1 VARQP
6 ASAAT
11 LASPTVAFLRGTG
24 ALLLLSALLAGVP
37 FSTIAADAT
46 TVVGAYVDVSAE
58 AWSNGLPIL
67 DIDGTWRR
75 GYKARKGTQRAYET
89 GRAEAGLWWRW
100 SGISADL
107 PWRVGGLARVDA
119 SAITSGQAAEV
130 LAAYQGKRDPD
141 VGSYDARVRG
151 LLWKGTGW
159 TIQLPACMSG
169 SGEWCMTLAWDHMQ
183 LQRLRVTRTD
193 GVASYLGDGNYGYQ
207 VQVRDDSWKTRA
219 PFVGAPAPSG
229 RGDALSLSWRWRAA
243 PEMQADTPEADSPT
257 MRVLNT
263 LKPVEWR
270 VQIKDV
276 WSSLRWAD
284 INTNL
289 AVIDSNTSQRNAQG
303 YIDVQPLIR
312 GQYRQQNLHER
323 IPITTR
329 TDIAWQADAGQ
340 WTLMLQHRQGLWQRW
355 LGWRGQGDVR
365 PSVSV
370 EPVMGVLQLGLGWGP
385 MEVSAWTDRSDAA
398 ARARGLALRGEWG
411 W

>member
-1 VARQP
+1 MP
-6 ASAAT
+6 
-11 LASPTVAFLRGTG
+11 L
-24 ALLLLSALLAGVP
+24 LLAGLPVVAV
-37 FSTIAADAT
+37 AADAT
-46 TVVGAYVDVSAE
+46 KVVGAYADLSAE

-67 DIDGTWRR
+67 DIDGTWQR
-75 GYKARKGTQRAYET
+75 GYKARSDTQRTYET

-100 SGISADL
+100 PAVSADL
-107 PWRVGGLARVDA
+107 PWRVGALARVDA
-119 SAITSGQAAEV
+119 SAITSGQAAEI
-130 LAAYQGKRDPD
+130 LAAYQGKRNPD
-141 VGSYDARVRG
+141 VGSYDASVRS

-159 TIQLPACMSG
+159 TLQLPACLPG
-169 SGEWCMTLAWDHMQ
+169 SGTWCMTLAWDHMR
-183 LQRLRVTRTD
+183 LQRLRVMRTD

-219 PFVGAPAPSG
+219 PFLGAPAPSG
-229 RGDALSLSWRWRAA
+229 LGDALSLSLRWRAA
-243 PEMQADTPEADSPT
+243 PDVKADTDDADSPA

-270 VQIKDV
+270 VQIKDA

-303 YIDVQPLIR
+303 YVDVQPLIR
-312 GQYRQQNLHER
+312 GQYRQQDLHER

-329 TDIAWQADAGQ
+329 TDLAWQADAGQ

-355 LGWRGQGDVR
+355 LGWRGQGHVR

-370 EPVMGVLQLGLGWGP
+370 EPMMGVLQLGLGWGP
-385 MEVSAWTDRSDAA
+385 VEMSAWADRSDAA
-398 ARARGLALRGEWG
+398 ARASGLAMRGEWG